1 MKRTI
6 IFTLLLLVIVNTVF
20 ARYPYKKSFMLSK
33 RYAKEAPQIGGPYPL
48 ASSLE
53 MTERPKQPYPYDQKW
68 HKGKLKLFAMK
79 RIYRLALGIRDSQ
92 GLEFRG
98 LPQEEQ
104 IHELLRGGELVFE
117 FEYRQIGPRTKAN
130 VVVWFE
136 YVKGSVGRSQIGM
149 VHPKLS
155 GKSRGP
161 RGVNLVSKRWVTDE
175 DIPKSELAP
184 WQR

>member
-6 IFTLLLLVIVNTVF
+6 LFTLLLLVVVKTAS

-68 HKGKLKLFAMK
+68 HKGILKLFAMK
-79 RIYRLALGIRDSQ
+79 RIYRLALGIRNSQ
-92 GLEFRG
+92 GLQFRG

-104 IHELLRGGELVFE
+104 IYEMLRGEELVFE
-117 FEYRQIGPRTKAN
+117 FEYRQIGPRTKADAL
-130 VVVWFE
+130 VWFE
-136 YVKGSVGRSQIGM
+136 CVKDSVSRSQIGL
-149 VHPKLS
+149 VHPKLTGRNRGSS
-155 GKSRGP
+155 GVR
-161 RGVNLVSKRWVTDE
+161 LVSKRWVTE
-175 DIPKSELAP
+175 EQTPKSDLAP
-184 WQR
+184 WKR